1 MSVHLLIDAGNTR
14 LKWGLWDGARL
25 SAHGGAVHAGSEH
38 GGRVADGAAAAM
50 ASARHLD
57 GIVVGNVAGEAMAA
71 ALDGAASATHGLACR
86 YVCVVPSACGV
97 RIAYAHP
104 DRLGVDRWLALLAA
118 HEIVQGPALVVDA
131 GTALTVDALAADGRH
146 LGGLIAPGVDLMRRA
161 LLARTARI
169 GDGGEALPDA
179 APELFA
185 ADTGDAV
192 TAGAVHGNAA
202 LVDRAARVLT
212 QRVGAAPRVL
222 LTGGAAAVVAPA
234 VETSIEAVDDLVL
247 RGLARLVED
256 GRGSPDTAAAV
267 GSGA

>member
-1 MSVHLLIDAGNTR
+1 MSVHLLVDAGNTR
-14 LKWGLWDGARL
+14 LKWALWDGARL
-25 SAHGGAVHAGSEH
+25 SAHGGVVHAGEAQED
-38 GGRVADGAAAAM
+38 RVAAAAM
-50 ASARHLD
+50 DAMASAKRPD
-57 GIVVGNVAGEAMAA
+57 GIVVGNVAGEAVAA
-71 ALDGAASATHGLACR
+71 ALNEAASDTHGVTCR
-86 YVCVVPSACGV
+86 YVSVVPSACGV

-118 HEIVQGPALVVDA
+118 HEMVQGPALVVDA
-131 GTALTVDALAADGRH
+131 GTALTVDALAADGSH
-146 LGGLIAPGVDLMRRA
+146 LGGLIAPGVDLMRRS

-169 GDGGEALPDA
+169 GDGGEAPPDA

-202 LVDRAARVLT
+202 LVDRAARALA
-212 QRVGAAPRVL
+212 QRVGAVPTVL

-234 VETSIEAVDDLVL
+234 IDTATEAVDDLVL

-256 GRGSPDTAAAV
+256 SRGAQDTAAA
-267 GSGA
+267 GG